1 MTVHAKNKT
10 ALSNSEVAER
20 LDELADRLDAQQANG
35 FRVRAYRTAAETI
48 RSLEGPVAE
57 LVESEGMDGLTR
69 LPGIGPSLARTIT
82 RLTRSRRVPLL
93 ERLRRDTMPEAMFA
107 TVPGIGREMAA
118 RIHEATGI
126 ETLADLETAAYD
138 GRLSRVPGIGP
149 KRILAVRESLASRF
163 RRRPEPARRMAMSD
177 NSIEPPVDHLLSL
190 DKEYREKAASDRLPR
205 IAPRRFN
212 PTGVAWLPVW
222 ETQRGEDRYTVMY
235 SNTARA
241 HELGAVHDWVVIYCR
256 TAGPAAQWTIVTS
269 QFGALKGRRI
279 VRGREA
285 ECRRYY
291 AASNADGE
299 QSPVARTLFSSESW

>member
-1 MTVHAKNKT
+1 MYAKNKT
-10 ALSNSEVAER
+10 FASNDEVADR

-48 RSLEGPVAE
+48 RSLERPLAE
-57 LVESEGMDGLTR
+57 LVESEGMEGLTQ
-69 LPGIGPSLARTIT
+69 LPGIGPSLARTIS

-93 ERLRRDTMPEAMFA
+93 ERLRRDTMPEAIFA

-126 ETLADLETAAYD
+126 ETLADLEAAAYD

-163 RRRPEPARRMAMSD
+163 RRRPEPARRTAIRD
-177 NSIEPPVDHLLSL
+177 NAIETSVDELLSL
-190 DKEYREKAASDRLPR
+190 DKEYREQAARDRLPR

-212 PTGVAWLPVW
+212 PTGDAWLPVW
-222 ETQRGEDRYTVMY
+222 KTQRGENRYTVMY

-241 HELGAVHDWVVIYCR
+241 HELGAVRDWVVIYSR
-256 TAGPAAQWTIVTS
+256 PAGAAAQWTIVTS

-291 AASNADGE
+291 AANHAAAEHAPG
-299 QSPVARTLFSSESW
+299 ARSLFPSTAW